1 MLFQENKNT
10 IVLEIMRD
18 FQDYASKF
26 LKLKHIHMEQ
36 GREFGITYNDYRLL
50 YILHFKNIQRNDVV
64 MSFKIPYEIKKQ
76 NEWIELD
83 QQRSNVSQDI
93 ANYFISFVRR
103 YGFKI
108 VVLEK

>member
-1 MLFQENKNT
+1 
-10 IVLEIMRD
+10 
-18 FQDYASKF
+18 
-26 LKLKHIHMEQ
+26 
-36 GREFGITYNDYRLL
+36 
-50 YILHFKNIQRNDVV
+50 

-93 ANYFISFVRR
+93 TNYFISFVRR
-103 YGFKI
+103 YGIKI